1 MCKLNHYI
9 DRFIRYHCTL
19 LTLPVIFSLHN
30 ESRNH
35 LLTMWQDLKSHPL
48 QQGNEGHPLPKY
60 WGGYHR
66 VTQFLAIL
74 GSWKVRMGR
83 MSDCGRWRYVSQMV
97 ALKGNLY
104 VRTKHAHSLLFL
116 KKSWATPKT
125 TQQTSWIC
133 WISSCVF
140 KYLCQSNGET
150 IFQTFFPA
158 PWRIWDAFRHFREK
172 SPINSHP
179 IWAPW
184 RMTFPSTVGAFLASA
199 WT

>member
-1 MCKLNHYI
+1 M
-9 DRFIRYHCTL
+9 TG
-19 LTLPVIFSLHN
+19 P
-30 ESRNH
+30 
-35 LLTMWQDLKSHPL
+35 QKSSAST
-48 QQGNEGHPLPKY
+48 GERGGVKY

-74 GSWKVRMGR
+74 GSWRVRMGR
-83 MSDCGRWRYVSQMV
+83 LSVRLWPFHAKDYVCV
-97 ALKGNLY
+97 CVLALCQPDGCIEGQL
-104 VRTKHAHSLLFL
+104 RTKHAHSLLFW

-125 TQQTSWIC
+125 IQQTAWIC
-133 WISSCVF
+133 AISSFVF

-158 PWRIWDAFRHFREK
+158 PWRIWDAFRHFRDK

>member
-1 MCKLNHYI
+1 MKAAI
-9 DRFIRYHCTL
+9 
-19 LTLPVIFSLHN
+19 IFSPCDRTSKVIRFNRGTRWREVL
-30 ESRNH
+30 RW
-35 LLTMWQDLKSHPL
+35 LP
-48 QQGNEGHPLPKY
+48 QGNAIPCHP
-60 WGGYHR
+60 W
-66 VTQFLAIL
+66 IL
-74 GSWKVRMGR
+74 TGQNGKT
-83 MSDCGRWRYVSQMV
+83 VSQIV
-97 ALKGNLY
+97 AISCKRLCVCVCVLALCQPDGCIEGQL
-104 VRTKHAHSLLFL
+104 RTKHAHSLLFW

-125 TQQTSWIC
+125 IQQTAWIC
-133 WISSCVF
+133 AISSFVF

-158 PWRIWDAFRHFREK
+158 PWRIWDAFRHFRDK